1 MPKEKRLV
9 KLEIEFEMSKDES
22 YTFSEKVKWLKKD
35 VKQCI
40 KDSGDMVS
48 CKKIK
53 IKSTIA
59 RKKAKGKIETY
70 NSAQYSPYRNRW
82 GDFA

>member
-9 KLEIEFEMSKDES
+9 KLEIEFEMSKEE
-22 YTFSEKVKWLKKD
+22 YCTFSEKVKWLKKD

-53 IKSTIA
+53 IKSTIE
-59 RKKAKGKIETY
+59 RKKAKRKVETY
-70 NSAQYSPYRNRW
+70 NGAHYGTSRNGW